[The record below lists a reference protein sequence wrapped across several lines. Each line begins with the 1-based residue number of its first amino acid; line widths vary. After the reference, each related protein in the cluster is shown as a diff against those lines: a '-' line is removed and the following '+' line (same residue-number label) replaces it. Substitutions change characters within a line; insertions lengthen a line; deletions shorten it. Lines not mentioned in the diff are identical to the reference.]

1 MTFLFGCCSFFLS
14 ILAYLLI
21 IIINPLPG
29 ESGEA
34 QITIFQDFWNCL
46 FIITIFVSAFLG
58 SVFLWKAIETN
69 KSFLKLIVGV
79 FFLLNLL
86 WCAIITLSAIV
97 GFLEWL

>member
-1 MTFLFGCCSFFLS
+1 MKFLFGCGSFFLS

-29 ESGEA
+29 ESGKA
-34 QITIFQDFWNCL
+34 QATIFQDFWNCL
-46 FIITIFVSAFLG
+46 FIITIFASAFSG
-58 SVFLWKAIETN
+58 SVFLWKEIETN
-69 KSFLKLIVGV
+69 KSFLKLIVWV

-86 WCAIITLSAIV
+86 WCAIITLSAIA